1 MQYLKKR
8 FSNLKEN
15 VLDQKFL
22 HMRCCA
28 HILSLIVKD
37 GMKEVD
43 DSIYRVRSAVRFVR
57 SSTSR
62 LQRFKAC
69 VHEEKLGSKKLV
81 CLDVETIWNSTYLM
95 VQSAVGFQRAF
106 QRLEEKDLVF
116 RSELQKS
123 KGTPMETGWVYVKSL
138 LPFLK
143 SFYDATLKV
152 SGSLYVT
159 CNEFF
164 HLGIGAKLNDLVNS
178 TDESTKFM
186 AQRMKLKNDKY
197 WGNIDN
203 LNHLLF
209 IAVVLDPRY
218 KLLYIKFGLKLVYVK
233 QKVEELLMRVSVSLD
248 AMFNHYLVI
257 GGNCVIETSRNEE
270 SVLLNDEYEN
280 DKSIKEYLKGRYKRQ
295 KLVEE
300 AEELSK
306 SELDRYLE
314 AKCVN
319 QDEKNFDILDYPIV
333 GLIRRIDS
341 TVASESKFNIGGRVL
356 DAFRSSLTPKVVE
369 SLICKQNWI
378 RSSTHP
384 IDIEE
389 SLRK

>member
-248 AMFNHYLVI
+248 AMFNHYLV
-257 GGNCVIETSRNEE
+257 
-270 SVLLNDEYEN
+270 
-280 DKSIKEYLKGRYKRQ
+280 GRYKRQ

-314 AKCVN
+314 AK
-319 QDEKNFDILDYPIV
+319 IV

>member
-159 CNEFF
+159 CNEF
-164 HLGIGAKLNDLVNS
+164 L
-178 TDESTKFM
+178 
-186 AQRMKLKNDKY
+186 MKLKNDKY

-319 QDEKNFDILDYPIV
+319 QDEKNFDILAWWKSIL
-333 GLIRRIDS
+333 LII
-341 TVASESKFNIGGRVL
+341 
-356 DAFRSSLTPKVVE
+356 
-369 SLICKQNWI
+369 Q
-378 RSSTHP
+378 
-384 IDIEE
+384 
-389 SLRK
+389 